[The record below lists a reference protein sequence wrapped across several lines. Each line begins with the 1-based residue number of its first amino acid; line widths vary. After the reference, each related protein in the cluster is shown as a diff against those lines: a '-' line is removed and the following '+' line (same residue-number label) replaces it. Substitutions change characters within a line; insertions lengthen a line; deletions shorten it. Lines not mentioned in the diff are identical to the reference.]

1 MTSRADSLTHED
13 LQKAEIERLRNEIK
27 ELHAQLEFADMAIS
41 RFNNGEELQSVLE
54 LNNNL
59 RAELNETSRL
69 AYEWMICHDKLKAGE
84 PYTFPSP
91 PYNKTIDDLRAE
103 NTRIRAALANSKS
116 PCVYCSLP
124 ADEWA
129 KCPSGFPG
137 CDRADDAMG
146 CPELGASL
154 ENAEL
159 RAALAEARGLLGAFY
174 RADIDPHKYDRTA
187 KWLECNR

>member
-1 MTSRADSLTHED
+1 MTSRADSLTHDD

-91 PYNKTIDDLRAE
+91 PYNKTIDDLRA
-103 NTRIRAALANSKS
+103 ALAE
-116 PCVYCSLP
+116 VHLTI
-124 ADEWA
+124 
-129 KCPSGFPG
+129 
-137 CDRADDAMG
+137 
-146 CPELGASL
+146 
-154 ENAEL
+154 NALYTERDKA
-159 RAALAEARGLLGAFY
+159 RAALAEAREVMKPLANRLALTKPDDMDDLVADFPLWIGLLR
-174 RADIDPHKYDRTA
+174 RAAR
-187 KWLECNR
+187 WLERNP